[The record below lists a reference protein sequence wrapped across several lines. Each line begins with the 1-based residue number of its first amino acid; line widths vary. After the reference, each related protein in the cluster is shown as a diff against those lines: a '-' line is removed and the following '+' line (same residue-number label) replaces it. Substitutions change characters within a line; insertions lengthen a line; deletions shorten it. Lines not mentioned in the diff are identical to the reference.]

1 LALKCRFI
9 QNELSELESSNLY
22 RTLNIISTDGSF
34 AKVNGR
40 RVIDLSSSDYLGLSR
55 NTSIIDE
62 TLQSVRQVSQCSS
75 RLVAGNHPNFLTLEG
90 LLAKH
95 RQTES
100 ALIYPTGYMA
110 NLGVISAIADKHTT
124 IFSDELNHASII
136 DGCRLS
142 GATIKIF
149 RHNDISHLEQ
159 LMRMSKKARKII
171 VTEGLFSVDGDISD
185 LRSICKIAQEHDA
198 LMIVDDAHGDFIFG
212 TTNSFSG
219 VPSHLRVGNEID
231 INVSSMS
238 KALGCFGG
246 YVACSSSVMKF
257 LVNKSRP
264 FIYTSALPAY
274 LCTAANAALQ
284 IAKNG
289 KLQRKLF
296 VNIDTFS
303 KRLQKIGFRLG
314 RTNSQIIP
322 VTIGPEKLSMHFSS
336 DLLKRGIFAPAIRYP
351 TVKKG
356 FAALR
361 FCITSL
367 HNKNQLVRAIDAIEE
382 TARTYDII

>member
-1 LALKCRFI
+1 MASKYRFI
-9 QNELSELESSNLY
+9 ENELNKLEASNLY
-22 RTLNIISTDGSF
+22 RTLNIISTDDSF

-40 RVIDLSSSDYLGLSR
+40 KVIDLSSSDYLGLST
-55 NTSIIDE
+55 NTSVIDE
-62 TLQSVRQVSQCSS
+62 VLQSFRQVSQCSS

-95 RQTES
+95 RLAES

-110 NLGVISAIADKHTT
+110 NLGIISAIADKCTT

-149 RHNDISHLEQ
+149 RHNDIRHLEQ
-159 LMRMSKKARKII
+159 LMNMSKARKIV

-185 LRSICKIAQEHDA
+185 LRSICKIAQEQGA
-198 LMIVDDAHGDFIFG
+198 LIIVDDAHGDFIFG

-219 VPSHLRVGNEID
+219 IPSHLRVGDEID
-231 INVSSMS
+231 IHVSSMS

-246 YVACSSSVMKF
+246 YIACSSSVMKF
-257 LVNKSRP
+257 LVNRSRP
-264 FIYTSALPAY
+264 FIYTSALPAH
-274 LCTAANAALQ
+274 LCTAAISALR

-296 VNIDTFS
+296 LNIDTFS
-303 KRLQKIGFRLG
+303 KRLQRLG
-314 RTNSQIIP
+314 FKLRRSNSQIIP
-322 VTIGPEKLSMHFSS
+322 LTIGPEKLSLHFSS
-336 DLLKRGIFAPAIRYP
+336 DLLRKGIFAPAIRYP

-356 FAALR
+356 FAGLR

-367 HNKNQLVRAIDAIEE
+367 HNKQQLVRAIDAIEE
-382 TARTYDII
+382 TAKTHNII